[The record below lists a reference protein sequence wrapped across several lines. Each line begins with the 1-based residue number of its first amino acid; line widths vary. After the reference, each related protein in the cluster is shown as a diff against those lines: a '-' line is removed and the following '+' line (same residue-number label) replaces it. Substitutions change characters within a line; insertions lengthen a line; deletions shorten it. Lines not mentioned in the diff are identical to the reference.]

1 MEKLIGRLNFILIL
15 LILIVIISCNNNGT
29 SKFRVDNDIE
39 FDTIRTTKRHH
50 IEGDSKNPY
59 CDIRIE
65 FVYPKNKK
73 ETDLKNIQQFFV
85 KSMFGS
91 PFAEMEPKQ
100 AIDAYISSYFYNYSK
115 DADTYRGTVT
125 DMNDMNDLNTLIPGI
140 DLHDSEHIMN
150 DMFYSY
156 FESLSDSITFNQ
168 YDIISFQVKQSNSKG
183 EPNSFYVSYSNYV
196 LNLNTGVQIL
206 EGDIFIAGYDYAM
219 QNMIITALI
228 EQNDVETL
236 EDLEDIGYFGV
247 REIVPNKNFLINDK
261 GITYTFNKGEY
272 SAYQLDAP
280 EVFLPYNVIRPLLRE
295 STIISKL
302 ANL

>member
-1 MEKLIGRLNFILIL
+1 MEKMIGRFNFILIL
-15 LILIVIISCNNNGT
+15 LISIVIISCNNKEA
-29 SKFRVDNDIE
+29 SKFRVENDIE
-39 FDTIRTTKRHH
+39 FDTIRTAKRHH

-65 FVYPKNKK
+65 FVYPKTSK
-73 ETDLKNIQQFFV
+73 ETELKTIQQFFV
-85 KSMFGS
+85 KSMFGGS
-91 PFAEMEPKQ
+91 FEELEPEH
-100 AIDAYISSYFYNYSK
+100 AIEAYVSNYFKNYSK

-125 DMNDMNDLNTLIPGI
+125 DMNELNTLIPGI
-140 DLHDSEHIMN
+140 DIHDSEHVMS

-183 EPNSFYVSYSNYV
+183 EPNSFYVSYRNYV
-196 LNLNTGVQIL
+196 LYLNTGNQIL
-206 EGDIFIAGYDYAM
+206 EGDIFIGGYDYAM
-219 QNMIITALI
+219 QNIIITTLI

-280 EVFLPYNVIRPLLRE
+280 EVFIPFNIILPLLRE
-295 STIISKL
+295 NTIISKL

>member
-1 MEKLIGRLNFILIL
+1 MEKMIGRFNFILIL
-15 LILIVIISCNNNGT
+15 LISIVIISCNNKEA
-29 SKFRVDNDIE
+29 SKFRVENDIE
-39 FDTIRTTKRHH
+39 FDTIRTAKRHH

-65 FVYPKNKK
+65 FVYPKTSK
-73 ETDLKNIQQFFV
+73 ETELKTIQQFFV
-85 KSMFGS
+85 KSIFGGS
-91 PFAEMEPKQ
+91 FEELEPEH
-100 AIDAYISSYFYNYSK
+100 AIEAYVSNYFKNYSK

-125 DMNDMNDLNTLIPGI
+125 DMNELNALIPGI
-140 DLHDSEHIMN
+140 DIHDSEHVMS

-183 EPNSFYVSYSNYV
+183 EPNSFYVSYRNYV
-196 LNLNTGVQIL
+196 LNLNTGNQIL
-206 EGDIFIAGYDYAM
+206 EGDIFIGGYDYAM
-219 QNMIITALI
+219 QNIFITTLI

-280 EVFLPYNVIRPLLRE
+280 EVFIPFNIIRPLLRE
-295 STIISKL
+295 NTIISKL

>member
-1 MEKLIGRLNFILIL
+1 MEKMIGRFNFILIL
-15 LILIVIISCNNNGT
+15 LISIVIISCNNKEA
-29 SKFRVDNDIE
+29 SKFRVENDIE
-39 FDTIRTTKRHH
+39 FDTIRTAKRHH

-65 FVYPKNKK
+65 FVYPKTSK
-73 ETDLKNIQQFFV
+73 ETELKTIQQFFV
-85 KSMFGS
+85 KSIFGGS
-91 PFAEMEPKQ
+91 FEELEPEH
-100 AIDAYISSYFYNYSK
+100 AIEAYVSNYFKNYSK

-125 DMNDMNDLNTLIPGI
+125 DMNELNALIPGI
-140 DLHDSEHIMN
+140 DIHDSEHVMS

-183 EPNSFYVSYSNYV
+183 EPNSFYVSYRNYV
-196 LNLNTGVQIL
+196 LYLNTGNQIL
-206 EGDIFIAGYDYAM
+206 EGDIFIGGYDYAM
-219 QNMIITALI
+219 QNIIITTLI

-280 EVFLPYNVIRPLLRE
+280 EVFIPFNIIRPLLR
-295 STIISKL
+295 
-302 ANL
+302 

>member
-1 MEKLIGRLNFILIL
+1 MEKLIGRLKFILVL
-15 LILIVIISCNNNGT
+15 LISIVIISCNDRGA
-29 SKFRVDNDIE
+29 SKFRVVNDIE
-39 FDTIRTTKRHH
+39 FDTIRTAKRHH

-65 FVYPKNKK
+65 FVYPKTNKQT
-73 ETDLKNIQQFFV
+73 ELKNIQQFFV

-91 PFAEMEPKQ
+91 SFEEMEPEQ
-100 AIDAYISSYFYNYSK
+100 AVDAYVSNYFENYSK

-125 DMNDMNDLNTLIPGI
+125 DMNELNTLIPGI
-140 DLHDSEHIMN
+140 DLHDSEHVMN
-150 DMFYSY
+150 DTFYSY

-196 LNLNTGVQIL
+196 LNLNTENQIL

-219 QNMIITALI
+219 QNIIITALI
-228 EQNDVETL
+228 EQNEVETL

-247 REIVPNKNFLINDK
+247 REIVPNKNFLIDDK

-272 SAYQLDAP
+272 SAYQIDAP
-280 EVFLPYNVIRPLLRE
+280 EVFIPYNVIRQLLRE
-295 STIISKL
+295 NTIISKL

>member
-1 MEKLIGRLNFILIL
+1 MEKMIGRFNFILIL
-15 LILIVIISCNNNGT
+15 LISIVIISCNNKEA
-29 SKFRVDNDIE
+29 SKFRVENDIE
-39 FDTIRTTKRHH
+39 FDTIRTAKRHH

-65 FVYPKNKK
+65 FVYPKTSK
-73 ETDLKNIQQFFV
+73 ETELKTIQQFFV
-85 KSMFGS
+85 KSIFGGS
-91 PFAEMEPKQ
+91 FEELEPEH
-100 AIDAYISSYFYNYSK
+100 AIEAYVSNYFKNYSK

-125 DMNDMNDLNTLIPGI
+125 DMNELNALIPGI
-140 DLHDSEHIMN
+140 DIHDSEHVMS

-183 EPNSFYVSYSNYV
+183 EPNSFYVSYRNYV
-196 LNLNTGVQIL
+196 LNLNTGNQIL
-206 EGDIFIAGYDYAM
+206 EGDIFIGGYDYAM
-219 QNMIITALI
+219 QNIIITTLI

-280 EVFLPYNVIRPLLRE
+280 EVFIPFNIIRPLLRAN
-295 STIISKL
+295 TIISKR

>member
-1 MEKLIGRLNFILIL
+1 MEKMIGRFNFILIL
-15 LILIVIISCNNNGT
+15 LISIVIISCNNKEA
-29 SKFRVDNDIE
+29 SKFRVENDIE
-39 FDTIRTTKRHH
+39 FDTIRTAKRHH

-65 FVYPKNKK
+65 FVYPKTSK
-73 ETDLKNIQQFFV
+73 ETELKTIQQFFV
-85 KSMFGS
+85 KSIFGGS
-91 PFAEMEPKQ
+91 FEELEPEH
-100 AIDAYISSYFYNYSK
+100 AIEAYVSNYFKNYSK

-125 DMNDMNDLNTLIPGI
+125 DMNELNALIPGI
-140 DLHDSEHIMN
+140 DIHDSEHVMS

-183 EPNSFYVSYSNYV
+183 EPNSFYVSYRNYV
-196 LNLNTGVQIL
+196 LNLNTGNQIL
-206 EGDIFIAGYDYAM
+206 EGDIFIGGYDYAM
-219 QNMIITALI
+219 QNIIITTLI
-228 EQNDVETL
+228 EQNNVETL

-280 EVFLPYNVIRPLLRE
+280 EVFIPFNIIRPLLRE
-295 STIISKL
+295 NTIISKL

>member
-1 MEKLIGRLNFILIL
+1 MEKMIGRFNFILIL
-15 LILIVIISCNNNGT
+15 LISIVIISCNNKEA
-29 SKFRVDNDIE
+29 SKFRVENDIE
-39 FDTIRTTKRHH
+39 FDTIRTAKRHH

-65 FVYPKNKK
+65 FVYPKTSK
-73 ETDLKNIQQFFV
+73 ETELKTIQQFFV
-85 KSMFGS
+85 KSIFGGS
-91 PFAEMEPKQ
+91 FEELEPEH
-100 AIDAYISSYFYNYSK
+100 AIEAYVSNYFKNYSK

-125 DMNDMNDLNTLIPGI
+125 DMNELNALIPGI
-140 DLHDSEHIMN
+140 DIHDSEHVMS

-183 EPNSFYVSYSNYV
+183 EPNSFYVSYRNYV
-196 LNLNTGVQIL
+196 LYLNTGNQIL
-206 EGDIFIAGYDYAM
+206 EGDIFIGGYDYAM
-219 QNMIITALI
+219 QNIIITTLI

-280 EVFLPYNVIRPLLRE
+280 EVFIPFNIIRPLLRE
-295 STIISKL
+295 NTIISKL

>member
-91 PFAEMEPKQ
+91 SFEEMEPGQ
-100 AIDAYISSYFYNYSK
+100 AVDAYVSNYFENYSK

-125 DMNDMNDLNTLIPGI
+125 DMNELNTLIPGI
-140 DLHDSEHIMN
+140 DLHDSEHVMN
-150 DMFYSY
+150 DTFYSY

-196 LNLNTGVQIL
+196 LNLNTENQIL

-219 QNMIITALI
+219 QNIIITALI
-228 EQNDVETL
+228 EQNEVETL

-247 REIVPNKNFLINDK
+247 REIVPNKNFLIDDK

-272 SAYQLDAP
+272 SAYQIDAP
-280 EVFLPYNVIRPLLRE
+280 EVFIPYNVIRQLLRE
-295 STIISKL
+295 NTIISKL

>member
-65 FVYPKNKK
+65 FVYPKTNKQT
-73 ETDLKNIQQFFV
+73 ELKNIQQFFV

-91 PFAEMEPKQ
+91 SFEEMEPKQ
-100 AIDAYISSYFYNYSK
+100 AIDAYVSNYFENYSK

-125 DMNDMNDLNTLIPGI
+125 DMNELNTLIPGI
-140 DLHDSEHIMN
+140 DLHDSEHVMN
-150 DMFYSY
+150 DTFYSY

-196 LNLNTGVQIL
+196 LNLNTENQIL

-219 QNMIITALI
+219 QNIIITALI
-228 EQNDVETL
+228 EQNEVETL

-247 REIVPNKNFLINDK
+247 REIVPNKNFLIDDK

-272 SAYQLDAP
+272 SAYQIDAP
-280 EVFLPYNVIRPLLRE
+280 EVFIPYNVIRQLLRE
-295 STIISKL
+295 NTIISKL

>member
-1 MEKLIGRLNFILIL
+1 MEKMIGRFNFILIL
-15 LILIVIISCNNNGT
+15 LISIVIISCNNKEA
-29 SKFRVDNDIE
+29 SKFRVENDIE
-39 FDTIRTTKRHH
+39 FDTIRTAKRHH

-65 FVYPKNKK
+65 FVYPKTSK
-73 ETDLKNIQQFFV
+73 ETELKTIQQFFV
-85 KSMFGS
+85 KSIFGGS
-91 PFAEMEPKQ
+91 FEELEPEH
-100 AIDAYISSYFYNYSK
+100 AIEAYVSNYFKNYSK

-125 DMNDMNDLNTLIPGI
+125 DMNELNALIPGI
-140 DLHDSEHIMN
+140 DIHDSEHVMS

-183 EPNSFYVSYSNYV
+183 EPNSFYVSYRNYV
-196 LNLNTGVQIL
+196 LNLNTGNQIL
-206 EGDIFIAGYDYAM
+206 EGDIFIGGYDYAM
-219 QNMIITALI
+219 QNIIITTLI

-280 EVFLPYNVIRPLLRE
+280 EVFIPFNIIRPLLRE
-295 STIISKL
+295 NTIISKL

>member
-1 MEKLIGRLNFILIL
+1 MEKMIGRFNFILIL
-15 LILIVIISCNNNGT
+15 LISIVVISCNNKEA
-29 SKFRVDNDIE
+29 SKFRVENDIE
-39 FDTIRTTKRHH
+39 FDTIRTAKRHH

-65 FVYPKNKK
+65 FVYPKTSK
-73 ETDLKNIQQFFV
+73 ETELKTIQQFFV
-85 KSMFGS
+85 KSIFGGS
-91 PFAEMEPKQ
+91 FEELEPEH
-100 AIDAYISSYFYNYSK
+100 AIEAYVSNYFKNYSK

-125 DMNDMNDLNTLIPGI
+125 DMNELNALIPGI
-140 DLHDSEHIMN
+140 DIHDSEHVMS

-183 EPNSFYVSYSNYV
+183 EPNSFYVSYRNYV
-196 LNLNTGVQIL
+196 LNLNTGNQIL
-206 EGDIFIAGYDYAM
+206 EGDIFIGGYDYAM
-219 QNMIITALI
+219 QNIIITTLI

-280 EVFLPYNVIRPLLRE
+280 EVFIPFNIIRPLLRE
-295 STIISKL
+295 NTIISKL

>member
-1 MEKLIGRLNFILIL
+1 MEKMIGRFNFILIL
-15 LILIVIISCNNNGT
+15 LISIVIISCNNKEA
-29 SKFRVDNDIE
+29 SKFRVENDIE
-39 FDTIRTTKRHH
+39 FDTIRTAKRHH

-65 FVYPKNKK
+65 FVYPKTSK
-73 ETDLKNIQQFFV
+73 ETELKTIQQFFV
-85 KSMFGS
+85 KSIFGGS
-91 PFAEMEPKQ
+91 FEELEPEH
-100 AIDAYISSYFYNYSK
+100 AIEAYVSNYFKNYSK

-125 DMNDMNDLNTLIPGI
+125 DMNELNALIPGI
-140 DLHDSEHIMN
+140 DIHDSEHVMS

-183 EPNSFYVSYSNYV
+183 EPNSFYVSYRNYV
-196 LNLNTGVQIL
+196 LNLNTGNQIL
-206 EGDIFIAGYDYAM
+206 EGDIFIGGYDYAM
-219 QNMIITALI
+219 QNIIITTLI
-228 EQNDVETL
+228 EQNNVETL

-280 EVFLPYNVIRPLLRE
+280 EVFIPFNIILPLLRE
-295 STIISKL
+295 NTIISKL

>member
-15 LILIVIISCNNNGT
+15 LISIVTISCNNTGA
-29 SKFRVDNDIE
+29 SKFGVDNDIK
-39 FDTIRTTKRHH
+39 FDTIRTAKRHH

-59 CDIRIE
+59 CDIGIE
-65 FVYPKNKK
+65 FIYPIHSE
-73 ETDLKNIQQFFV
+73 ETEINTIQQFFV

-91 PFAEMEPKQ
+91 SFEGLDPVQ
-100 AIDAYISSYFYNYSK
+100 AIEAYVSNYFKNYSK
-115 DADTYRGTVT
+115 DANTYRETVIN
-125 DMNDMNDLNTLIPGI
+125 MNELNTLIPGI
-140 DLHDSEHIMN
+140 DIHDSEHAMN

-168 YDIISFQVKQSNSKG
+168 NDILSFQVKQSNSKG
-183 EPNSFYVSYSNYV
+183 EPSSFYVSYNNYA
-196 LNLNTGVQIL
+196 LNLITGNQIL

-219 QNMIITALI
+219 QDMIITALI
-228 EQNDVETL
+228 EQNEVETI

-247 REIVPNKNFLINDK
+247 REIIPNKNFLINDK

-280 EVFLPYNVIRPLLRE
+280 EVFIPYYIIRPILRE
-295 STIISKL
+295 NTIISKL
-302 ANL
+302 ADL

>member
-1 MEKLIGRLNFILIL
+1 MEKMIGRFNFILIL
-15 LILIVIISCNNNGT
+15 LISIVIISCNNKEA
-29 SKFRVDNDIE
+29 SKFRVENDIE
-39 FDTIRTTKRHH
+39 FDTIRTAKRHH

-65 FVYPKNKK
+65 FVYPKTSK
-73 ETDLKNIQQFFV
+73 ETELKTIQQFFV
-85 KSMFGS
+85 KSIFGGS
-91 PFAEMEPKQ
+91 FEELEPEH
-100 AIDAYISSYFYNYSK
+100 AIEAYVSNYFKNYSK

-125 DMNDMNDLNTLIPGI
+125 DMNELNTLIPGI
-140 DLHDSEHIMN
+140 DIHDSEHVMS

-183 EPNSFYVSYSNYV
+183 EPNSFYVSYRNYV
-196 LNLNTGVQIL
+196 LYLNTGNQIL

-219 QNMIITALI
+219 QNIIITTLI
-228 EQNDVETL
+228 EQNNVETL

-280 EVFLPYNVIRPLLRE
+280 EVFIPFNIILPLLRE
-295 STIISKL
+295 NTIISKL